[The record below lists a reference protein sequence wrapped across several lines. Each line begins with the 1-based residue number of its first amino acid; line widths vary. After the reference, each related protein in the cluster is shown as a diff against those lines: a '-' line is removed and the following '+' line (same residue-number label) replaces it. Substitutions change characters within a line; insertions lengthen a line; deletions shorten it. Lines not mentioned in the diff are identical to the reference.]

1 MLALLRGLVVATVT
15 PLREDGSLD
24 LPSLA
29 AHIHDLMQ
37 GGAEGLFV
45 AGTTGEGLLLE
56 EEERV
61 AVTGAAVREAA
72 GRIPVVAL
80 CGGLSTGRSARLA
93 RRMREAG
100 ADGLA
105 VLTPFYYRVDA
116 AAMVEHF
123 ARVADAGSCPT
134 YLYSIPGLTG
144 VSLPTEVLRQVIGHP
159 HFGGLKFS
167 HCDLPQLRAYV
178 GTGAPVLIGCDSLIT
193 EALRCGAAGTVSGT
207 AAAIP
212 APFGRLFAVI
222 RRGEDPAPAQEVATR
237 LDALMAALPPIAGYK
252 AALAR
257 RGIISSA
264 AVRRPL
270 RPLNPEEQA
279 RLEAG
284 LAALGL

>member
-1 MLALLRGLVVATVT
+1 MGLLRGLVVATVT

-24 LPSLA
+24 VPSLV
-29 AHIHDLMQ
+29 AHIRDLMQ
-37 GGAEGLFV
+37 AGAEGLFV

-56 EEERV
+56 EEERI
-61 AVTGAAVREAA
+61 AVTGAAVREAG

-80 CGGLSTGRSARLA
+80 CGGLSTVRSAQLA

-123 ARVADAGSCPT
+123 AQVADAARCPT

-144 VSLPTEVLRQVIGHP
+144 VSLPKEVLRQVAGHP

-167 HCDLPQLRAYV
+167 CCDLPQLKAYV
-178 GTGAPVLIGCDSLIT
+178 ATGAPVLIGCDSLIT

-207 AAAIP
+207 AAAVP

-222 RRGEDPAPAQEVATR
+222 RRGEDPVAAQEVATR
-237 LDALMAALPPIAGYK
+237 LDALMAALPAIAGYK
-252 AALAR
+252 AALVR
-257 RGIISSA
+257 RGVIASA

-270 RPLNPEEQA
+270 RPLTAEEQA

-284 LAALGL
+284 LVALGL

>member
-1 MLALLRGLVVATVT
+1 MGLLRGLVVATVT

-24 LPSLA
+24 VPSLV
-29 AHIHDLMQ
+29 AHIRDVMQ
-37 GGAEGLFV
+37 AGAEGLFV

-56 EEERV
+56 EEERI

-80 CGGLSTGRSARLA
+80 CGGLSTVRSAQLA

-123 ARVADAGSCPT
+123 VRVADAARCPT

-144 VSLPTEVLRQVIGHP
+144 VSLPTEVLRQVSGHP

-167 HCDLPQLRAYV
+167 CCDLPQLKAYV
-178 GTGAPVLIGCDSLIT
+178 ATGAPVLIGCDSLIT
-193 EALRCGAAGTVSGT
+193 DALRCGAAGTVSGT
-207 AAAIP
+207 AAAVP

-222 RRGEDPAPAQEVATR
+222 RRGEDPAAAQEVATR
-237 LDALMAALPPIAGYK
+237 LDALMAALPAIAGYK
-252 AALAR
+252 AALVR
-257 RGIISSA
+257 RGVIASA

-270 RPLNPEEQA
+270 RPLTADEQS